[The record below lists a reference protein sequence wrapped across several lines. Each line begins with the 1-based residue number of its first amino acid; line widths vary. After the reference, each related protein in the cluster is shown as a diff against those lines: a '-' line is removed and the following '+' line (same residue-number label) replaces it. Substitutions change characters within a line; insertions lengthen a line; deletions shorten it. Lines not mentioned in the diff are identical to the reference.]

1 MPVCAP
7 PGGLTPA
14 ADGLQRIRHRAQF
27 DAVLASAPAV
37 KTMHFALH
45 LVDLSASPG
54 PDGSFAGGRRWI
66 GALVPKR
73 WARRAVTRNLLRRQI
88 YEVARE
94 MARAH
99 GPAWPQAAMV
109 VRLRSAFSRQQ
120 YPSAASD
127 ALRRATRQ
135 ELQRLFQGVCRG
147 A

>member
-1 MPVCAP
+1 
-7 PGGLTPA
+7 
-14 ADGLQRIRHRAQF
+14 
-27 DAVLASAPAV
+27 
-37 KTMHFALH
+37 MHFALH
-45 LVDLSASPG
+45 FVDLSASPG
-54 PDGSFAGGRRWI
+54 PGDSFAGGRRWI

-94 MARAH
+94 MAQAH

-120 YPSAASD
+120 YPSAASN
-127 ALRRATRQ
+127 ALRRAARQ
-135 ELQRLFQGVCRG
+135 ELQRLFQGACHG